1 MRQQPFFFP
10 ALLALALAAALTS
23 VSAFGQMGAPPGSSS
38 PGAGP
43 QSTPPTFPPGTAR
56 QPDSND
62 SRQSKAAGKTRSFT
76 GTIVKES
83 TGYSLRVGDLSY
95 KLDDQTQAQTHE
107 GQSVKV
113 LGTLDKQTNTIQ
125 IKQIEQLSPPSS

>member
-1 MRQQPFFFP
+1 MQQRFFFP
-10 ALLALALAAALTS
+10 ALLALALAAALMPR
-23 VSAFGQMGAPPGSSS
+23 ALLGQMGPPPGSSP

-43 QSTPPTFPPGTAR
+43 QTTPPTFPPGTAR

-62 SRQSKAAGKTRSFT
+62 ARQSKAAGKPRSFT

-113 LGTLDKQTNTIQ
+113 FGTLDKQTNTIQ
-125 IKQIEQLSPPSS
+125 IKQIE

>member
-1 MRQQPFFFP
+1 M
-10 ALLALALAAALTS
+10 ALAAALMPR
-23 VSAFGQMGAPPGSSS
+23 ALLGQMGAPPGSSS

-43 QSTPPTFPPGTAR
+43 QTTPPTFPPGTAR

-62 SRQSKAAGKTRSFT
+62 ARQSKAAGKPRSFT

-113 LGTLDKQTNTIQ
+113 FGTLDKQTNTIQ

>member
-1 MRQQPFFFP
+1 MRKRLFVVPILLTV
-10 ALLALALAAALTS
+10 ALPVAS
-23 VSAFGQMGAPPGSSS
+23 PEAFAQMGAPPSSS
-38 PGAGP
+38 PGGGP
-43 QSTPPTFPPGTAR
+43 QTTPPTFPPETAR

-62 SRQSKAAGKTRSFT
+62 SRQSKAAGKSRSYV

-95 KLDDQTQAQTHE
+95 KLDDQSQAQTHE

-113 LGTLDKQTNTIQ
+113 FGTLDKQTNTIQ
-125 IKQIEQLSPPSS
+125 IKQIEQLSPPRS